1 MNKRFGEL
9 FSIDRFTVLGKMAD
23 DLRATLGGINSSE
36 REGGLMVNCLG
47 GWGSTIVNTKQS
59 VYGLGGPR
67 KCVVLRNI

>member
-36 REGGLMVNCLG
+36 RE
-47 GWGSTIVNTKQS
+47 
-59 VYGLGGPR
+59 Y
-67 KCVVLRNI
+67 VVAVAN